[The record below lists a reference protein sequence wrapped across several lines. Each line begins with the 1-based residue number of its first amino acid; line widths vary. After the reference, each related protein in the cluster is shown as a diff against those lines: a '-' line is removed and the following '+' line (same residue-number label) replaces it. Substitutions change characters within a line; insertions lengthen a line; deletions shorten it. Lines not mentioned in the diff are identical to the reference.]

1 MMTKKDLTK
10 IMNMFKI
17 YLQDPFR
24 FTYHFNNQT
33 ALNKT
38 KAYYISEVQ
47 PFLYNKLFLYHR
59 NHLKL
64 KKAVEN

>member
-1 MMTKKDLTK
+1 MKIRRDLTK
-10 IMNMFKI
+10 IMNVVMI
-17 YLQDPFR
+17 YLKDPFR

-59 NHLKL
+59 NHLNL
-64 KKAVEN
+64 KNGC